1 MKALINFHGW
11 YTSFLL
17 VLHINSFPSSEREV
31 STIIQPQHDF
41 KEAKILEWRTASH
54 VLIKVNLL
62 FTFLNHQFF
71 FSNLLLLMLMD
82 IDDRISLIL
91 FEQASKF
98 IDFDAY
104 AQTHIIV
111 TNSPRNI

>member
-1 MKALINFHGW
+1 
-11 YTSFLL
+11 
-17 VLHINSFPSSEREV
+17 
-31 STIIQPQHDF
+31 
-41 KEAKILEWRTASH
+41 
-54 VLIKVNLL
+54 
-62 FTFLNHQFF
+62 
-71 FSNLLLLMLMD
+71 MLMD

>member
-1 MKALINFHGW
+1 
-11 YTSFLL
+11 
-17 VLHINSFPSSEREV
+17 
-31 STIIQPQHDF
+31 
-41 KEAKILEWRTASH
+41 
-54 VLIKVNLL
+54 
-62 FTFLNHQFF
+62 
-71 FSNLLLLMLMD
+71 MLMD

-111 TNSPRNI
+111 TNSPRNIWIWPLHGLPLISSASMVFHKLLIHRILMDFLCN